1 MTIIFHD
8 LKNNTFV
15 NHKSVSIALTLQ
27 FMEKTFPLQAKWKIF
42 CEFRNQ
48 GNGVESFTGTH
59 YGLLLGAKGVV

>member
-27 FMEKTFPLQAKWKIF
+27 SMEKTFPLQAKWKIF
-42 CEFRNQ
+42 CEFRN
-48 GNGVESFTGTH
+48 
-59 YGLLLGAKGVV
+59 